1 MADLSGGRHD
11 RRGIFGIVIVIIS
24 GAIGRVRTLLARN
37 EASATVLLRPH
48 KFRVRDLFFLVP
60 AAGLE
65 PALPYEKGIL
75 SPLFDV
81 AACCL
86 GLRPVYESPVLQR
99 FLLCVPAAWCL
110 VFAGKWMLAG
120 CWSGPRLRE
129 WE

>member
-48 KFRVRDLFFLVP
+48 KFRVRDLFFMVP

-65 PALPYEKGIL
+65 PALPCEPLPAAPSVIQVPVCCVNNVSTAEKGG
-75 SPLFDV
+75 DK
-81 AACCL
+81 
-86 GLRPVYESPVLQR
+86 G
-99 FLLCVPAAWCL
+99 PARD
-110 VFAGKWMLAG
+110 KEK
-120 CWSGPRLRE
+120 RE
-129 WE
+129 